1 MAVKLIQMKEII
13 DYIKRQGG
21 YARMS
26 ELRSAGF
33 QTRDIAKLYEQGSLE
48 KVKAGLYKLSNSDVT
63 SGYVD
68 VSKAIPEAVIAVASA
83 LTFHELTT
91 FNPSKVHIAIPHGA
105 KPKEINFP
113 PVEVYYFRN
122 AQYEPGIELENIQ
135 GHNVRMYNREKT
147 VCDMFRYRNKLGEDL
162 ALEGLQNYL
171 NRSDSNLNELSNY
184 MKICRVKTVMEPYVK
199 AMIAG

>member
-1 MAVKLIQMKEII
+1 MNEIT

-33 QTRDIAKLYEQGSLE
+33 QTRDISKLCEEGILE
-48 KVKAGLYKLSNSDVT
+48 KVKAGLYKLSSSDVT

-83 LTFHELTT
+83 LSFHELTT
-91 FNPSKVHIAIPHGA
+91 FNPSKIHIAIPHDA
-105 KPKEINFP
+105 KPKGINFP
-113 PVEVYYFRN
+113 PVEVYYFRK
-122 AQYEPGIELENIQ
+122 AQYEPGIEQVEIQ
-135 GHNVRMYNREKT
+135 GHSVKVYNREKT

-171 NRSDSNLNELSNY
+171 NRSDSNLNELSKF

-199 AMIAG
+199 AMVAG

>member
-1 MAVKLIQMKEII
+1 MNEIK

-26 ELRSAGF
+26 ELRSVGF
-33 QTRDIAKLYEQGSLE
+33 QTRDIAKLCEQGSLE
-48 KVKAGLYKLSNSDVT
+48 KVKSGLYKLSSSDVT

-83 LTFHELTT
+83 LSFHGLTT
-91 FNPSKVHIAIPHGA
+91 FNPSKVHIAIPHDA

-113 PVEVYYFRN
+113 PVEVYYFRK
-122 AQYEPGIELENIQ
+122 AQYEPGIEQVKIQ
-135 GHNVRMYNREKT
+135 GHSVKVYDREKT
-147 VCDMFRYRNKLGEDL
+147 GCDMFRYRNKLGEDL

-171 NRSDSNLNELSNY
+171 NRSDSNLNELSKY

-199 AMIAG
+199 AMIVSR

>member
-1 MAVKLIQMKEII
+1 
-13 DYIKRQGG
+13 
-21 YARMS
+21 MS

-33 QTRDIAKLYEQGSLE
+33 QTRDVSILCEQGSLE
-48 KVKAGLYKLSNSDVT
+48 KIKAGLYKLSNSDVT

-83 LTFHELTT
+83 ISFHELTT
-91 FNPSKVHIAIPHGA
+91 FNPSKVHIAITHEA

-113 PVEVYYFRN
+113 PVEVYYFRK
-122 AQYEPGIELENIQ
+122 AQYKPGIEKVNIQ
-135 GHNVRMYNREKT
+135 GHDVRIYNREKT

-171 NRSDSNLNELSNY
+171 NR
-184 MKICRVKTVMEPYVK
+184 
-199 AMIAG
+199 